1 MTRAGAPIGGPRRL
15 PGSAVR
21 GSGQKGRVTA
31 MVAQT
36 EEPRAVIVY
45 DGQCPFCSRYVKL
58 VRLRESLGEV
68 RLVNAREGG
77 PLVAELQRAGVDL
90 DEGMA
95 LQLDGRLY
103 HGDECIHM
111 LALLSTP
118 SSAFNRLNAALF
130 RSPRAA
136 RLLYPLLRAG
146 RNTALRLLGR
156 RKIGR
161 AA

>member
-1 MTRAGAPIGGPRRL
+1 M
-15 PGSAVR
+15 
-21 GSGQKGRVTA
+21 TA
-31 MVAQT
+31 MAAQT
-36 EEPRAVIVY
+36 ETAEVLIVY

-68 RLVNAREGG
+68 RPVNAREGG
-77 PLVAELQRAGVDL
+77 PIVEELQRAGVDL

-95 LQLDGRLY
+95 LKLDGRLY
-103 HGDECIHM
+103 HGHDCLHM

-118 SSAFNRLNAALF
+118 SSAFNRVNAALF

-136 RLLYPLLRAG
+136 RLLYPVLRAG

-156 RKIGR
+156 SKIR
-161 AA
+161 EEAA

>member
-1 MTRAGAPIGGPRRL
+1 MAP
-15 PGSAVR
+15 
-21 GSGQKGRVTA
+21 KTA
-31 MVAQT
+31 AET
-36 EEPRAVIVY
+36 KEPEVLIVY

-58 VRLRESLGEV
+58 VRLRESLGQV
-68 RLVNAREGG
+68 RLVDAREGG
-77 PLVAELQRAGVDL
+77 PIVEELQRAGVDL

-95 LQLDGRLY
+95 LKLDGRLY
-103 HGDECIHM
+103 HGHDCIHM

-136 RLLYPLLRAG
+136 RLLYPVLRAG
-146 RNTALRLLGR
+146 RNAALRLLGR
-156 RKIGR
+156 SKMREV

>member
-1 MTRAGAPIGGPRRL
+1 M
-15 PGSAVR
+15 
-21 GSGQKGRVTA
+21 TA
-31 MVAQT
+31 MAAQT
-36 EEPRAVIVY
+36 QKTEVLIVY

-58 VRLRESLGEV
+58 VRLRESLGQV

-77 PLVAELQRAGVDL
+77 PIVEELRRAGVDL

-95 LQLDGRLY
+95 LKLDGRLY
-103 HGDECIHM
+103 HGHDCLHM

-118 SSAFNRLNAALF
+118 SSSFNRLNAALF

-136 RLLYPLLRAG
+136 RLLYPVLRAG

-156 RKIGR
+156 SKIR
-161 AA
+161 EEAA

>member
-1 MTRAGAPIGGPRRL
+1 MAAAT
-15 PGSAVR
+15 
-21 GSGQKGRVTA
+21 K
-31 MVAQT
+31 
-36 EEPRAVIVY
+36 EPEVLIVY

-58 VRLRESLGEV
+58 VRLRETLGPV

-77 PLVAELQRAGVDL
+77 PLVEELQRAGVDL

-95 LQLDGRLY
+95 LKLDGRLY
-103 HGDECIHM
+103 HGHDCVHM

-136 RLLYPLLRAG
+136 RLLYPVLRTG
-146 RNTALRLLGR
+146 RNAALRLLGR
-156 RKIGR
+156 SKIR
-161 AA
+161 QEAA

>member
-1 MTRAGAPIGGPRRL
+1 
-15 PGSAVR
+15 
-21 GSGQKGRVTA
+21 VTA
-31 MVAQT
+31 MAAQS
-36 EEPRAVIVY
+36 EQPEVLIVY

-58 VRLRESLGEV
+58 VRLRESLGQV

-77 PLVAELQRAGVDL
+77 PLVDELQRAGVDL

-95 LQLDGRLY
+95 LKLDGRLY
-103 HGDECIHM
+103 HGHDCIHM

-136 RLLYPLLRAG
+136 RLLYPVLRTG
-146 RNTALRLLGR
+146 RNAALRLLGR
-156 RKIGR
+156 SKISEEV
-161 AA
+161 A

>member
-1 MTRAGAPIGGPRRL
+1 M
-15 PGSAVR
+15 
-21 GSGQKGRVTA
+21 TA
-31 MVAQT
+31 MAAQT
-36 EEPRAVIVY
+36 QNTEVLIVY

-58 VRLRESLGEV
+58 VRLRESLGQV

-77 PLVAELQRAGVDL
+77 PIVEELQRAGVDL

-95 LQLDGRLY
+95 LKLDGRLY
-103 HGDECIHM
+103 HGHDCLHM

-136 RLLYPLLRAG
+136 WLLYPVLRAG

-156 RKIGR
+156 SKIR
-161 AA
+161 EEAA

>member
-1 MTRAGAPIGGPRRL
+1 MAAET
-15 PGSAVR
+15 
-21 GSGQKGRVTA
+21 K
-31 MVAQT
+31 
-36 EEPRAVIVY
+36 EPKATIVY

-58 VRLRESLGEV
+58 VRLRESLGQV

-77 PLVAELQRAGVDL
+77 PIVEELQRAGVDL

-95 LQLDGRLY
+95 LKLDGRLY
-103 HGDECIHM
+103 HGQDCIHM

-136 RLLYPLLRAG
+136 RLLYPVLRTG

-156 RKIGR
+156 SKIGAQ